1 MVLLNDGED
10 QHDLKKNAED
20 DKNYPE
26 DSLNTVTVRI
36 SDILQTMQGGG
47 LTKLSDLIVRIR
59 F

>member
-1 MVLLNDGED
+1 MELLNDGED

-47 LTKLSDLIVRIR
+47 LTKL
-59 F
+59 